1 MATSPDSAVIDNV
14 TNDGHR
20 DAARGERQLLDQ
32 LAKLWHAHERQSL
45 ATYHKTGILLNE
57 HLGPPTERQ
66 GRGKRVLQKTGERL
80 RVSESELSRMRW
92 LAHLF
97 NDPAD
102 IRHGD
107 RKIES
112 WTQFKEALPTLKPS
126 RGSGARKPSRG
137 PSRNVAKTFARS
149 LQSMSS
155 KLLRQD
161 DRPEDAEK
169 ALICERLQELAEAVS
184 SRLQIPVRII
194 VDPEVPNPDPVK
206 ERAQRRR
213 GASDDGGYVVSAT
226 TAVPA

>member
-1 MATSPDSAVIDNV
+1 MSLTSDVLPVGDNGGV
-14 TNDGHR
+14 NHDQ
-20 DAARGERQLLDQ
+20 AAEDRRLLDRLVELWQ
-32 LAKLWHAHERQSL
+32 SERTHGLAVRHQ
-45 ATYHKTGILLNE
+45 TGALLNE
-57 HLGPPTERQ
+57 RLGPPTARQ
-66 GRGKRVLQKTGERL
+66 AHGRQVLKRVGEEL

-97 NDPAD
+97 NDPVY

-112 WTQFKEALPTLKPS
+112 WTQFKEVLPTLKPPKGRRARTLPSGSS
-126 RGSGARKPSRG
+126 RSVK
-137 PSRNVAKTFARS
+137 KLARS
-149 LQSMSS
+149 LQNLTL
-155 KLLRQD
+155 KLPRLD
-161 DRPEDAEK
+161 DRPEDAER

-194 VDPEVPNPDPVK
+194 VDTEVPNPDPVK